1 MSLDINYL
9 EEVMETADLPTDVL
23 RVIQELLNAANAKG
37 GDLAAVLEDL
47 PPEMLAKIMTM
58 VEPASG
64 EPVPPASHGRIQD
77 AESFEFENT
86 DIKTGENQG
95 EGDGF
100 GFGSDFS
107 FTGPLQGVEIFFQ
120 NFSNPQQNSEQQST
134 IRFSSIQDNDPLIEV
149 GDSLPEFRSFDAS
162 GNNLTN
168 LSYGASYQPFM
179 SVCGYHYHDGMAEP
193 NDANR
198 PNVRE
203 VSNEI
208 FAQTGDIFN
217 EHGLSNFFWVWGQFL
232 DHDINLTQEGHG
244 EAYDI
249 LVPTGDPYFDPYSTG
264 TQVIHFTRSGYMD
277 GTGENVDNPRL
288 QMNEITAFID
298 ASNVYGSTEEVAMS
312 LRAEGGKLL
321 MGGGDLMPMGMGE
334 RGPEFKA
341 GDVRASENVGLSSMH
356 TIFAREHNFQVDRL
370 KAENPDYTDDEL
382 YQMAKMIVEAEM
394 QQITYGEFL
403 PLLLGKDALDDYEGY
418 NSTIDPQIATEFATA
433 AFRFGH
439 TMLSSDIFRYQEN
452 GDDSTYGHLSLQEA
466 FFNPNIIL
474 TEGGVDDILR
484 GLGSSQ
490 AQNIDAKIIGD
501 VRNFLFGPPGAGG
514 FDLVSLNIQR
524 GRDHGLP
531 SFNEVREGY
540 GLEAMDS
547 FADLTSDADLI
558 AKLTQLYGDI
568 DHLDLWV
575 GGLIEAPYA
584 DGVIGETFHVIIA
597 DQFTRIRDGDRFWF
611 EERLDDDLLEL
622 VRSTSLSDII
632 QRNSDITHLQESVFA
647 AKNRIGGDDTDNVI
661 NGTDDADL
669 LIGFDGNDTL
679 NGGAGADE
687 LFGDGGQDTFIFDV
701 IDGELDVIHDFS
713 IEDDIIDISQL
724 LENYDPLTEMIS
736 DFVSFVQDG
745 LDSILSIDADGG
757 ADGFQEVVK
766 LSDFTLEGGLEALL
780 VDNHLVVN

>member
-1 MSLDINYL
+1 
-9 EEVMETADLPTDVL
+9 
-23 RVIQELLNAANAKG
+23 
-37 GDLAAVLEDL
+37 
-47 PPEMLAKIMTM
+47 
-58 VEPASG
+58 
-64 EPVPPASHGRIQD
+64 
-77 AESFEFENT
+77 
-86 DIKTGENQG
+86 
-95 EGDGF
+95 
-100 GFGSDFS
+100 
-107 FTGPLQGVEIFFQ
+107 
-120 NFSNPQQNSEQQST
+120 
-134 IRFSSIQDNDPLIEV
+134 
-149 GDSLPEFRSFDAS
+149 
-162 GNNLTN
+162 
-168 LSYGASYQPFM
+168 
-179 SVCGYHYHDGMAEP
+179 
-193 NDANR
+193 
-198 PNVRE
+198 
-203 VSNEI
+203 
-208 FAQTGDIFN
+208 
-217 EHGLSNFFWVWGQFL
+217 
-232 DHDINLTQEGHG
+232 
-244 EAYDI
+244 
-249 LVPTGDPYFDPYSTG
+249 
-264 TQVIHFTRSGYMD
+264 
-277 GTGENVDNPRL
+277 
-288 QMNEITAFID
+288 
-298 ASNVYGSTEEVAMS
+298 
-312 LRAEGGKLL
+312 
-321 MGGGDLMPMGMGE
+321 
-334 RGPEFKA
+334 
-341 GDVRASENVGLSSMH
+341 
-356 TIFAREHNFQVDRL
+356 
-370 KAENPDYTDDEL
+370 
-382 YQMAKMIVEAEM
+382 
-394 QQITYGEFL
+394 
-403 PLLLGKDALDDYEGY
+403 
-418 NSTIDPQIATEFATA
+418 
-433 AFRFGH
+433 
-439 TMLSSDIFRYQEN
+439 MLSSDIFRYQEN

-661 NGTDDADL
+661 NGTEDADL

-687 LFGDGGQDTFIFDV
+687 LFGDDGQDTFIFDV

-745 LDSILSIDADGG
+745 LDSILSIDVDGG

-780 VDNHLVVN
+780 ADNHLVVN